1 MWLLRR
7 QREVVSAG
15 EPEYCETSI
24 RNEKVKLRLIKQ
36 LTRIVPIAALDEY
49 HYSPL

>member
-1 MWLLRR
+1 MWLLGR

-15 EPEYCETSI
+15 EPEYCETSM
-24 RNEKVKLRLIKQ
+24 RNEKVKLKQ
-36 LTRIVPIAALDEY
+36 LIRIVPIAALDED